1 LTFRIHA
8 LAYDAFAPLFD
19 LAADELAGRRAAIV
33 VAEESP
39 GYPCRVSLADARIG
53 ERVLLVNHEHL
64 PANSPYRSCHAIFV
78 REHARQASPAPGT
91 VPEAIARRLISARA
105 FDGKDFMVTAEVCDG
120 IRLDEVIPQMF
131 ADERVAYLHLHHAR
145 QGCYAARVTRA

>member
-1 LTFRIHA
+1 MNFRIHA
-8 LAYDAFAPLFD
+8 LPYQDFAPLFD
-19 LAADELAGRRAAIV
+19 LRPDELAGRRARIV

-78 REHARQASPAPGT
+78 RERARQAFPAPGT

-105 FDGKDFMVTAEVCDG
+105 FDVKDFMVTAEVCEG
-120 IRLDEVIPQMF
+120 SRLDEVIPEML

-145 QGCYAARVTRA
+145 QGCYAARVTRT